1 MKLVQQ
7 KSTENIE
14 RENGLERKKDII
26 IKIVPS
32 SRYIF
37 HLTNNNNTN
46 NERFSSMII
55 RHDFFFQFQAYG
67 GTTFAV

>member
-1 MKLVQQ
+1 MQSHGMFPTWTMKLVQQ

-37 HLTNNNNTN
+37 HLTNNNNT
-46 NERFSSMII
+46 
-55 RHDFFFQFQAYG
+55 
-67 GTTFAV
+67 